1 MESNKKV
8 NVYLEPYLILLSW
21 QRANM
26 FPYYVVGLLPSCK
39 NNMLAIQWQLFWNL
53 YLCED
58 YILLVPDVC
67 GIIGWL
73 CFFLLMHLYKC
84 MNVMFIVLIFLV
96 WLSITIF
103 EVALLWLLYYN
114 QSKLLLILCGSRI
127 ADGGNE
133 LYSLLAIKIF
143 KATGY
148 LRWCTGRNSAT
159 LRLIGNRLSC

>member
-1 MESNKKV
+1 M
-8 NVYLEPYLILLSW
+8 YI
-21 QRANM
+21 
-26 FPYYVVGLLPSCK
+26 
-39 NNMLAIQWQLFWNL
+39 WNHIWFFFHDKERT
-53 YLCED
+53 CFRTM
-58 YILLVPDVC
+58 LLVCYLHAKITCLPYNDNYYEIYTYVKITSC
-67 GIIGWL
+67 WYQMYVELLGDYV
-73 CFFLLMHLYKC
+73 FSLMHLYKC